1 MSYVPRHSWRG
12 ERKLMAARVEE
23 AYSERDQTVNAKGEV
38 TEIEIPYLVFG
49 AEDEDAALSAARSK
63 AASHS
68 ISGMVLDSLEVT
80 ERINDDTWKVKA
92 VYEAEDGETPDNP
105 DTDDE
110 TSSFAFDT
118 GGGTMHRNQSLKTV
132 AKVPNDAPDF
142 NGAIEVDNEG
152 NVNGVDVTMPVLN
165 FTETHTMAGSR
176 VTTSYKKSV
185 AALTGTVNRSSFRG
199 FAAGEVLFLGASGQK
214 RSKKASA
221 PWEITFRFAVS
232 PNQSSL
238 SVGKLKVSNKKGWDY
253 LWVRYADKVSDNRKN
268 VIKEPVAAYVEQVY
282 PEGDFGNLGLGM

>member
-1 MSYVPRHSWRG
+1 
-12 ERKLMAARVEE
+12 MATRVEE

-38 TEIEIPYLVFG
+38 TEIEIPYLVFE
-49 AEDEDAALSAARSK
+49 AENEDAALAAARSK
-63 AASHS
+63 AASHPV
-68 ISGMVLDSLEVT
+68 SGMVLDEGEVT
-80 ERINDDTWKVKA
+80 ERVNRDTWKVKA
-92 VYEAEDGETPDNP
+92 IWKDEDSDDPDDPDEDEET
-105 DTDDE
+105 T
-110 TSSFAFDT
+110 SFAFDT

-132 AKVPNDAPDF
+132 SKVPNDAPDF

-165 FTETHTMAGSR
+165 FTETHVMKGSR
-176 VTTSYKKSV
+176 VSTSYKKSV
-185 AALTGTVNRSSFRG
+185 AALTGTVNRSGFRG
-199 FAAGEVLFLGASGQK
+199 FSAGEVLFLGASGTK
-214 RSKKASA
+214 RGKKNDS

-238 SVGKLKVSNKKGWDY
+238 QVGKLKVSNKRGWDY
-253 LWVRYADKVSDNRKN
+253 LWVRYADKVAENKKN

>member
-1 MSYVPRHSWRG
+1 
-12 ERKLMAARVEE
+12 MATRVEE

-38 TEIEIPYLVFG
+38 TEIEIPYLVFE
-49 AEDEDAALSAARSK
+49 AENEDAALAAARSK
-63 AASHS
+63 AASHTV
-68 ISGMVLDSLEVT
+68 SGMVLDEVEVT
-80 ERINDDTWKVKA
+80 ERVNKDTWKVKA
-92 VYEAEDGETPDNP
+92 IWKDEDSDDPDDPDEDEET
-105 DTDDE
+105 T
-110 TSSFAFDT
+110 SFAFDT

-165 FTETHTMAGSR
+165 FTETHTMNGSR
-176 VTTSYKKSV
+176 VTTSYKKNV
-185 AALTGTVNRSSFRG
+185 AALTGTVNGSSFRG
-199 FAAGEVLFLGASGQK
+199 FSAGEVLFLGASGTK
-214 RSKKASA
+214 RSKKPNA

-238 SVGKLKVSNKKGWDY
+238 QVGKLKVSNKKGWDY
-253 LWVRYADKVSDNRKN
+253 LWVRYADKVAENRKN

-282 PEGDFGNLGLGM
+282 PTGDFGNLGLGM

>member
-12 ERKLMAARVEE
+12 ERNLMAARVEE
-23 AYSERDQTVNAKGEV
+23 AYSERDQTVNAKGAV

-92 VYEAEDGETPDNP
+92 IYEAEDGETPDNP

-214 RSKKASA
+214 RSRKASA

-253 LWVRYADKVSDNRKN
+253 LWVRYADKVADNKKN

>member
-1 MSYVPRHSWRG
+1 
-12 ERKLMAARVEE
+12 
-23 AYSERDQTVNAKGEV
+23 
-38 TEIEIPYLVFG
+38 
-49 AEDEDAALSAARSK
+49 
-63 AASHS
+63 
-68 ISGMVLDSLEVT
+68 MVLDSVEVM
-80 ERINDDTWKVKA
+80 ERINKDTWKVKA
-92 VYEAEDGETPDNP
+92 SYEDEDGGSN
-105 DTDDE
+105 DDDDDGEEE

-152 NVNGVDVTMPVLN
+152 NVNGIDVTMPVLN

-176 VTTSYKKSV
+176 VSTSYRKSV
-185 AALTGTVNRSSFRG
+185 AALTGTVNKASFRG
-199 FAAGEVLFLGASGQK
+199 FAAGEVLFLGASGTK
-214 RSKKASA
+214 RSKKPNA

-232 PNQSSL
+232 PNQSGL
-238 SVGKLKVSNKKGWDY
+238 EVGKLKISSKKGWDY
-253 LWVRYADKVSDNRKN
+253 LWVRYADRVSDNKKN